1 MENGTNLIRMNRDL
15 RFNGQLQTVK
25 GNIKV
30 KDVKFQLAQKADT
43 FPQLLVAFTK
53 FGILEDETELF
64 KIYDNIYVYSIG
76 YLIEKLKNDVY
87 NKKSNPN
94 NNSIQL
100 STIIRSFK
108 DRKSFNEI
116 DNQFDSRQ
124 YNSVDTNYCQKK
136 YKNGIDYVQEQIK
149 KQLQKDSNL
158 KKESNN
164 NSNIHYYCQIQK
176 TEESIK
182 NYEEIRNSKSS
193 TSHQQQSGS
202 RIYYN
207 NLNSPNRELQKQ
219 IQKYQDM
226 IEQREYSIKQLE
238 QVNQSSILKIQI
250 QCQQIENQDKYIIRL
265 KQQELK
271 YVKLLGTI
279 SEYLQKIIGQ
289 IQQKLDRKQKQQL
302 EKEKG
307 SADFLTRQIQSARAD
322 YKTKIKQQQLFISN
336 SKLDQI
342 LSGKLIDLQN
352 QLTETILLNQ
362 SIDDL
367 VQAAEFLELDSSFRF
382 DFE

>member
-1 MENGTNLIRMNRDL
+1 MENASNFIRMNRDL
-15 RFNGQLQTVK
+15 RFNGLQQTVK

-30 KDVKFQLAQKADT
+30 KDVKFLLAQKADT

-116 DNQFDSRQ
+116 DHTFDQRQ

-149 KQLQKDSNL
+149 KSMQKDQNQT
-158 KKESNN
+158 KECNN
-164 NSNIHYYCQIQK
+164 NSNTHYYCQIQK

-182 NYEEIRNSKSS
+182 PYEEIRNSKSS
-193 TSHQQQSGS
+193 ISHQQQQGS

-207 NLNSPNRELQKQ
+207 LNSPAKELQKQ
-219 IQKYQDM
+219 IQKYQDI
-226 IEQREYSIKQLE
+226 IEQKEYQIKQLE
-238 QVNQSSILKIQI
+238 QINQSSTLKMQI

-289 IQQKLDRKQKQQL
+289 IQQKLERKQKQQL
-302 EKEKG
+302 EKEK
-307 SADFLTRQIQSARAD
+307 SSTDFLTRQIQSARAD
-322 YKTKIKQQQLFISN
+322 YKIKIKQQQLFISN

-342 LSGKLIDLQN
+342 FSAKLIDLQN